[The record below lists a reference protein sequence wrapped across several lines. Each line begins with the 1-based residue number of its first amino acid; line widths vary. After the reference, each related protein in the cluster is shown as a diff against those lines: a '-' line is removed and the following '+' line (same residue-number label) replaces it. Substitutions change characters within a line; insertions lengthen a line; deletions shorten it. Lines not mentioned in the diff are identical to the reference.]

1 MDLGGVD
8 VWGQIALETSQMYVS
23 EGDAAKSRTVSL
35 YVSNIYKR
43 NVICNTYNFYHIL
56 FH

>member
-23 EGDAAKSRTVSL
+23 EGGAAKSRTVSL
-35 YVSNIYKR
+35 FI
-43 NVICNTYNFYHIL
+43 
-56 FH
+56 

>member
-23 EGDAAKSRTVSL
+23 EGAAAKSRTVS
-35 YVSNIYKR
+35 
-43 NVICNTYNFYHIL
+43 C
-56 FH
+56 

>member
-23 EGDAAKSRTVSL
+23 EGGPAKSRTVSWFL
-35 YVSNIYKR
+35 QR
-43 NVICNTYNFYHIL
+43 RYNMIFNL
-56 FH
+56 SLAK